1 MRTPE
6 NKGSIA
12 IALGY
17 HPEEDDAPVV
27 LAAGQDEI
35 ARKILEIA
43 AEYRIPV
50 RSSPRLA
57 EFLIRVPPGHPIPA
71 ELYQAV
77 ALLLAYL
84 YRSAEPGEF
93 SPPPPGGR

>member
-1 MRTPE
+1 MNRRE
-6 NKGSIA
+6 KRGSIA

-17 HPEEDDAPVV
+17 HPEQDAAPMV

-50 RSSPRLA
+50 RHSPRLT
-57 EFLIRVPPGHPIPA
+57 ELLIRVPPGHPIPE

-93 SPPPPGGR
+93 SLPPPDGT

>member
-1 MRTPE
+1 MNAP
-6 NKGSIA
+6 KAPGAVA

-17 HPEEDDAPVV
+17 HPERDDAPVV

-43 AEYRIPV
+43 AEYKIPV
-50 RSSPRLA
+50 RRSPRLT
-57 EFLIRVPPGHPIPA
+57 ELLIRVPPGHPVPP

-84 YRSAEPGEF
+84 YRSAESGDF
-93 SPPPPGGR
+93 NLPPPGGK